1 MDGNNIIDAI
11 NKIDEALKILDNIKR
26 RNEENRIKKNIK
38 LKRNNTDK
46 MFETLFNDVETIYYN
61 VN

>member
-26 RNEENRIKKNIK
+26 RNEENIIKKNIK
-38 LKRNNTDK
+38 QKRNNTDK
-46 MFETLFNDVETIYYN
+46 MFETLFNDVEQYYN

>member
-38 LKRNNTDK
+38 QKRNNTDK
-46 MFETLFNDVETIYYN
+46 MFETLFNDVETIL
-61 VN
+61 

>member
-26 RNEENRIKKNIK
+26 RNEENIIKKNIK
-38 LKRNNTDK
+38 QKRNNTDK
-46 MFETLFNDVETIYYN
+46 MFETLFNDVETIL
-61 VN
+61 